1 MSSHL
6 QALGG
11 LLGEPRFQ
19 LDLFRVFTID
29 PAISCPMLYGKYL
42 AHPLSFIP
50 ITLSKIPKSLPNQTK
65 AESIK
70 LTESIKILKEI
81 PVQSTSEFLSVGI
94 THILAGIILVRTVQC
109 NLGCLAASPTT
120 RC

>member
-11 LLGEPRFQ
+11 LLGEPKFH
-19 LDLFRVFTID
+19 LGLFRVFTLD
-29 PAISCPMLYGKYL
+29 PAISCPMLYFKYL

-50 ITLSKIPKSLPNQTK
+50 ITLSKIPKSLPNQTR

-70 LTESIKILKEI
+70 LTESINIFKEI
-81 PVQSTSEFLSVGI
+81 PEQSTSEFLSVGI
-94 THILAGIILVRTVQC
+94 LIFW
-109 NLGCLAASPTT
+109 LG
-120 RC
+120 

>member
-19 LDLFRVFTID
+19 LGWFRVFTFA
-29 PAISCPMLYGKYL
+29 PAISCPMLYLKHL

-50 ITLSKIPKSLPNQTK
+50 ITLSKIPKSLPNQTRT
-65 AESIK
+65 ESIK
-70 LTESIKILKEI
+70 LIKSIKILKEI
-81 PVQSTSEFLSVGI
+81 PVQFTSEFLNLGI
-94 THILAGIILVRTVQC
+94 THILAGIILVRTVLC
-109 NLGCLAASPTT
+109 NAGC
-120 RC
+120 